1 MSNKTELLQKIKA
14 LADRGV
20 EGERESAQAILS
32 RLMEQYGISEA
43 ELEEDRRETAW
54 FAYSQEIERRLLAQ
68 IIYMVTGASSYG
80 CVGTYTGRKRKKLGA
95 ECTAAER
102 MEIEANYE
110 FFKAAM
116 SEELEI
122 FFSAFAYKKQPFPAR
137 RKMPEEENRRADRRG
152 TRPRYEGWLNDG
164 GHGAA
169 HATQG
174 DHRGRHRIIQR
185 RNSRERSYST
195 GHNAPPSVAT
205 HVQRTATPACVRSC
219 RERRKVC
226 VADRSGHCPIR
237 AGAPFRLRA
246 TRL

>member
-110 FFKAAM
+110 FFKD
-116 SEELEI
+116 
-122 FFSAFAYKKQPFPAR
+122 AR
-137 RKMPEEENRRADRRG
+137 R
-152 TRPRYEGWLNDG
+152 
-164 GHGAA
+164 
-169 HATQG
+169 
-174 DHRGRHRIIQR
+174 
-185 RNSRERSYST
+185 
-195 GHNAPPSVAT
+195 
-205 HVQRTATPACVRSC
+205 
-219 RERRKVC
+219 RK
-226 VADRSGHCPIR
+226 
-237 AGAPFRLRA
+237 
-246 TRL
+246 

>member
-95 ECTAAER
+95 EIER
-102 MEIEANYE
+102 VNADNRALRKKVERLE
-110 FFKAAM
+110 KALQK
-116 SEELEI
+116 E
-122 FFSAFAYKKQPFPAR
+122 
-137 RKMPEEENRRADRRG
+137 RAKN
-152 TRPRYEGWLNDG
+152 E
-164 GHGAA
+164 
-169 HATQG
+169 
-174 DHRGRHRIIQR
+174 
-185 RNSRERSYST
+185 
-195 GHNAPPSVAT
+195 
-205 HVQRTATPACVRSC
+205 
-219 RERRKVC
+219 
-226 VADRSGHCPIR
+226 
-237 AGAPFRLRA
+237 
-246 TRL
+246 

>member
-102 MEIEANYE
+102 MEIEAN
-110 FFKAAM
+110 
-116 SEELEI
+116 
-122 FFSAFAYKKQPFPAR
+122 
-137 RKMPEEENRRADRRG
+137 
-152 TRPRYEGWLNDG
+152 DG